1 MIPTMCTTLLC
12 LAQYFGSGTTYTQSY
27 NAVAFKVQDTFYFC
41 TKASGLYNC
50 VTNQGLYH

>member
-1 MIPTMCTTLLC
+1 MISTMCVTLLC
-12 LAQYFGSGTTYTQSY
+12 LTQYFGSGTTYTQSY

-41 TKASGLYNC
+41 AKASGLYNC